1 MGGRSLLA
9 GVRCAPRD
17 RPDRLGQADPHR
29 QAREQVVI
37 TVEALS
43 LAQINVLM
51 TELQGEYVDGAAPS
65 RFALYGEMMCRRALG
80 APCTV
85 LEKAEARGW
94 CAGVIAQRL

>member
-1 MGGRSLLA
+1 
-9 GVRCAPRD
+9 
-17 RPDRLGQADPHR
+17 
-29 QAREQVVI
+29 VI

-94 CAGVIAQRL
+94 CAGVIAQRLAEAARSAR